1 MDIVTLKKGTS
12 TTIPQ
17 PLKSGDILFTT
28 DTNLLFIDLLNEQSL
43 QIERHLIKTAEMTG
57 ASDTAPGTSG
67 IVPAPGIGSSERFL
81 SSDGTWKVPS
91 GGGGSTPVNTYL
103 PLSGG
108 TMTGPITWESG
119 GLASINTNDT
129 GGLNFTG
136 SSFIFNN
143 SVEIS
148 NIPDSYNDNTLVPK
162 VYVDSQHNSILLN
175 IHDIETNI
183 ESINN
188 KLTMKP
194 NFLSGIWGIG
204 KLVTVAAEGSLIAE
218 ISKEDIL
225 KTNYTVQ
232 ISISNTTGSS
242 IICYDG
248 PSTNNQVL
256 YSGSETII
264 NTSFIVTTGILTLSY
279 PQSLSF
285 TLTNQVEGI
294 YECNIKLQGLTVF
307 NVYEN
312 TSFSGTIDV

>member
-17 PLKSGDILFTT
+17 PLNAGDILFTT
-28 DTNLLFIDLLNEQSL
+28 DTNVLFVDLLNEQSL
-43 QIERHLIKTAEMTG
+43 QIERHPVKTVEMTG
-57 ASDTAPGTSG
+57 ASDSAPGTSG

-81 SSDGTWKVPS
+81 CSDGTWKVPS

-143 SVEIS
+143 SVEILT
-148 NIPDSYNDNTLVPK
+148 IPDSYTDNTLVPK
-162 VYVDSQHNSILLN
+162 VYVDSQHNSLLLN

-188 KLTMKP
+188 KLSMKP

-204 KLVTVAAEGSLIAE
+204 KIVTVAAEGSLIAE

-232 ISISNTTGSS
+232 ISISNSTGST

-248 PSTNNQVL
+248 PSVDNQVL
-256 YSGSETII
+256 YSGTEASL

-279 PQSLSF
+279 PQELSF
-285 TLTNQVEGI
+285 TLGDQTEGI
-294 YECNIKLQGLTVF
+294 YECNTKLQGTTVF
-307 NVYEN
+307 NVYKDA
-312 TSFSGTIDV
+312 SFSGVIDV